1 MIGLI
6 FSAVFFGI
14 VAIAALVG
22 FMKGRK
28 YVWQY
33 SLARLL
39 VSIAAVIIAIPVTKY
54 VAKIIAKNV
63 LAMIPLE
70 VEGLSLTGLLG
81 DILIVV
87 MAMVIGLFI
96 FCTVR
101 VVIKFIL
108 KFFAPSLGALIL
120 SFTEKK
126 DEETNALEEN
136 EGEENENETRKEKKP
151 SKREGCYSHNAQPAS
166 ILIGIV
172 GCILGVVV
180 FFAPLTGFIGV
191 VDEGLTSAE
200 PFVLEMLEDDEDT
213 VQIYKEVTGVTG
225 CAAIRFANACGGRL
239 IFNRLTRYNMDEIE
253 FKLKNEM
260 NLIMVM
266 VESYNTIA
274 DETTNKNEKTDAVSN
289 ALDAFDDSS
298 LIPVL
303 LSNAVNLAAN
313 AFENDEEFMGVSLGN
328 ESNSADSG
336 ESSDTVT
343 DKIIVAFVDTF
354 KGCTPDSIKEDVRT
368 LGNFVIIVIEHD
380 AIDTILD
387 DPKALLEN
395 NALIEELLGA
405 FLDNDR
411 LSSLVS
417 VFLEIGMDA
426 LYDTLGVPD
435 TLEKPH
441 QNLQDE
447 LANIQDQLPGD
458 LVIAPTASDSSS
470 AEKKTYEIKTEK
482 DLKKFIRQAFNASGI
497 DITDAGVDA
506 VASTLMSK
514 APVADALKNVE
525 VKAKG
530 SNGEAKPVDL
540 TKLETFEETSLLLT
554 KKDISINK
562 TTGITNAKNEA
573 KLLANTLSSIVKITE
588 ELDSANGEM
597 DIAKVLEVAGEILDN
612 LANTELIGKE
622 TVDSLVVVVFQSEMV
637 TEQVGGNVVAVTN
650 AVNALVGNT
659 DNTENSTTAY
669 KDAFSNIGGMVDTM
683 TSVSESENPE
693 EIIRSL
699 TNTLKGMTPATAEA
713 TKHIIGNA
721 DFIESLMGDGA
732 DDSAEGIAELVS
744 NLFDNIAIARKSTDK
759 GGLGLSE
766 DEYQNETGFI
776 AQLLETTLNMS
787 EGGDEPKEDEIKKY
801 YEQAL
806 DSKIL
811 THTITSTVLDDNNNV
826 IRLDPL
832 NIDADW
838 ETVDETQEFV
848 DELNDQLAER
858 IAAIDADAS
867 ITNKAEAKKDAV
879 TLAVAVA
886 AFAGVKTTANGNEI
900 VLAID

>member
-39 VSIAAVIIAIPVTKY
+39 VSITAVIIAIPVTKY
-54 VAKIIAKNV
+54 VAKIIAKAV
-63 LAMIPLE
+63 LGMIPLE
-70 VEGLSLTGLLG
+70 VEGISLTGLLG
-81 DILIVV
+81 DILVV
-87 MAMVIGLFI
+87 MMAMVIGLFI
-96 FCTVR
+96 FCIVR
-101 VVIKFIL
+101 VIIKFVL

-120 SFTEKK
+120 SVTEKK
-126 DEETNALEEN
+126 DEETNALEET
-136 EGEENENETRKEKKP
+136 ESDESENENRREKKP
-151 SKREGCYSHNAQPAS
+151 SKREGCYSHNPQPAS
-166 ILIGIV
+166 ILIGIL
-172 GCILGVVV
+172 GCVLGVVV
-180 FFAPLTGFIGV
+180 FFAPLMGFIGV
-191 VDEGLTSAE
+191 VNSGLESAE
-200 PFVLEMLEDDEDT
+200 PFVLEALEDDEDT

-225 CAAIRFANACGGRL
+225 CAAVKFSNVCGARL
-239 IFNRLTRYNMDEIE
+239 IFNRLTRYNMDDIV

-266 VESYNTIA
+266 VESYNTVA
-274 DETTNKNEKTDAVSN
+274 DANTNKTEKTEAVGN

-303 LSNAVNLAAN
+303 LSNAVNLAAE
-313 AFENDEEFMGVSLGN
+313 AFENDEEFMGVSLNNGN
-328 ESNSADSG
+328 NSTDSG

-343 DKIIVAFVDTF
+343 DKILVAFVDTF

-368 LGNFVIIVIEHD
+368 LGNFVIITIDHD

-387 DPKALLEN
+387 DPKALLN
-395 NALIEELLGA
+395 NNVLVEDLLGA

-435 TLEKPH
+435 TLEQPH

-447 LANIQDQLPGD
+447 LGNIQDQIPGD
-458 LVIAPTASDSSS
+458 LVIAPMASDSSN

-506 VASTLMSK
+506 VASKLMSK
-514 APVADALKNVE
+514 APVTDALKNVE
-525 VKAKG
+525 VKTKS

-540 TKLETFEETSLLLT
+540 TSLEKFEETSLLLT

-562 TTGITNAKNEA
+562 TNGITNAKNEA

-588 ELDSANGEM
+588 KLDSEDGKM
-597 DIAKVLEVAGEILDN
+597 DIGAVLEVAGEILDN

-650 AVNALVGNT
+650 AVNSLVGNT
-659 DNTENSTTAY
+659 DNTEDKSTAY

-683 TSVSESENPE
+683 TSVSESEDPE
-693 EIIRSL
+693 AIIRSL
-699 TNTLKGMTPATAEA
+699 TDTLKGMTPATAEA

-766 DEYQNETGFI
+766 SAYIDETEFI
-776 AQLLETTLNMS
+776 AKLLETTLNMS
-787 EGGDEPKEDEIKKY
+787 DGEEEPKEDEIKKY

-838 ETVDETQEFV
+838 ETTDEMQEFV
-848 DELNDQLAER
+848 NELNEQLAER
-858 IAAIDADAS
+858 INNIDNDAE
-867 ITNKAEAKKDAV
+867 ITNKTEAKNDAV

-886 AFAGVKTTANGNEI
+886 AFAGIKTTANGNTI
-900 VLAID
+900 VLAN